1 MLLELERV
9 DCFYSDLQVVRDVSF
24 QLRQGEVLCLL
35 GRNGAGKTTLLKSIV
50 GLVRKKGSVRFEG
63 KAIDRLPAYEI
74 PKLGIG
80 YVPQG
85 RRLFSELSV
94 RENLLI
100 GQMTRRKGDHVLEKV
115 FDLFPV
121 LLERLDQESG
131 TLSGGEQQMLAMARA
146 MCIEPGLLMLDEPT
160 EGLMPQMI
168 SNIREVISKLKS
180 QGVGILLVEQRVEA
194 VLSIAD
200 RVAFIENGAI
210 RETFEGRA
218 LKQDDSLLKRYVG
231 I

>member
-1 MLLELERV
+1 MLLELDQV
-9 DCFYSDLQVVRDVSF
+9 DCFYSDLQVVRSASL
-24 QLRQGEVLCLL
+24 QLQSGEVLCLL

-50 GLVRKKGSVRFEG
+50 GLVKKQGVIKFCGNEIG
-63 KAIDRLPAYEI
+63 DFPAHEI
-74 PKLGIG
+74 PKLGVG

-85 RRLFSELSV
+85 RRLFSELTV

-100 GQMTRRKGDHVLEKV
+100 GQMTRNNNNDV
-115 FDLFPV
+115 FENVFKLFPV
-121 LLERLDQESG
+121 LQERLEQESG

-146 MCIEPGLLMLDEPT
+146 MCIEPAVLMLDEPT

-168 SNIREVISKLKS
+168 ANIRQAISTLKS

-200 RVAFIENGAI
+200 RVAFIENGLI
-210 RETFEGRA
+210 KETFDVAE
-218 LKQDDSLLKRYVG
+218 LSTDKSLLQKYIG